1 MNKFTRPGIAT
12 EVDQGSRS
20 NLGLAGGPGYAG
32 TDGVKES
39 TRCSLQ
45 EHAREVSDSA
55 LLTYLRRATE
65 EAASLARATDYPLLV
80 LPELFAEKAAEAFLQ
95 LEREIRQ
102 RSQGLVA
109 LAG

>member
-1 MNKFTRPGIAT
+1 MKNLARPGIAT
-12 EVDQGSRS
+12 DLELGSRPNS
-20 NLGLAGGPGYAG
+20 GSAGGSGYAG
-32 TDGVKES
+32 IDAVGELEPGL
-39 TRCSLQ
+39 LQ

-55 LLTYLRRATE
+55 LLTCLSRATE

-102 RSQGLVA
+102 RSQGQVA

>member
-1 MNKFTRPGIAT
+1 MKKLARPGIAT
-12 EVDQGSRS
+12 ELEQGTGS
-20 NLGLAGGPGYAG
+20 NRGSAGGPGYAG
-32 TDGVKES
+32 IDAVEELKPGL
-39 TRCSLQ
+39 LQ
-45 EHAREVSDSA
+45 EHARQVPDSA

-109 LAG
+109 LTG